1 MSDNIPPNTIPQ
13 FSFLK
18 LEAFQGGQ
26 KFKGVMIENNDV
38 HIWKRLTQIA
48 NFLKIWGYYLFKQ
61 VKKTKL

>member
-48 NFLKIWGYYLFKQ
+48 NFLKI
-61 VKKTKL
+61 